1 MSSLNNLESK
11 RFYFYFL
18 QDPKCRRHLKVRRWT
33 LFKKTASAIQ
43 RLQRRRR
50 WMPKQQAMISNDTL
64 ITRAGSWSWGHSMHN
79 DFWPICLLSYIAKG
93 KKKKIPWKIVKKSS
107 IIAMILTLLFENVTK
122 WLRRMKT
129 IIDFHCLTWLLISK
143 ILHILT

>member
-18 QDPKCRRHLKVRRWT
+18 QDPKCRRHLKVCRWT

-93 KKKKIPWKIVKKSS
+93 KKKKNSLKNCKKIFHHCNDFNIIIRKCNNNDLALEWKQS
-107 IIAMILTLLFENVTK
+107 IIFNIN
-122 WLRRMKT
+122 
-129 IIDFHCLTWLLISK
+129 FHCSTWRQDY
-143 ILHILT
+143 

>member
-18 QDPKCRRHLKVRRWT
+18 QDPKCRRHLKVCRWT
-33 LFKKTASAIQ
+33 LFKKTASAVQ

-64 ITRAGSWSWGHSMHN
+64 ITRAIQLHRKCSSVYILISTIGSFKNLMILDPSAPS
-79 DFWPICLLSYIAKG
+79 FL
-93 KKKKIPWKIVKKSS
+93 PWKNFCRWKKGEDRTCQPVSNDNVVVIPKNS
-107 IIAMILTLLFENVTK
+107 ISLNKSRMIL
-122 WLRRMKT
+122 M
-129 IIDFHCLTWLLISK
+129 LI
-143 ILHILT
+143 

>member
-79 DFWPICLLSYIAKG
+79 DFWPICLLSYIVKG
-93 KKKKIPWKIVKKSS
+93 KKKKSLKNCKKIYHTCNDFNIIIRKCNNNDLALEWKQS
-107 IIAMILTLLFENVTK
+107 IIFNIN
-122 WLRRMKT
+122 
-129 IIDFHCLTWLLISK
+129 FHCSTWRQDY
-143 ILHILT
+143 